1 MRFGPD
7 KHCGIMKK
15 IEITKACAPVSEYA
29 RKAKRDPIVVMKKGK
44 PIAAVV
50 PVPNADTETVFLSTS
65 DKFLAIIERSRSR
78 HKKEGGISS
87 SEIRRRL
94 RLK

>member
-1 MRFGPD
+1 
-7 KHCGIMKK
+7 MKK
-15 IEITKACAPVSEYA
+15 IEITKASGPLSEYA
-29 RKAKRDPIVVMKKGK
+29 QKAKKDPIVVTKKGK

-50 PVPNADTETVFLSTS
+50 PVPNADTETVSLSTS

-94 RLK
+94 RLR